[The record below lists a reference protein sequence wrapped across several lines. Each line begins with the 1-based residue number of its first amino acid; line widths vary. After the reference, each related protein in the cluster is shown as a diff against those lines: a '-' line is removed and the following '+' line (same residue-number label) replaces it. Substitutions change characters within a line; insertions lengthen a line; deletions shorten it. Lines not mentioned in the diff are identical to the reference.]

1 MSLHLLDTDAVIDL
15 LKNVPDTVSLIQGL
29 HDQGDTLST
38 CDVVLGEVFSGLH
51 PSDRTRATPLLDG
64 LHYLITTAETA
75 RRAGEW
81 RYDYARR
88 GQQLTITDCL
98 VAATAV
104 DHAATLVTGNTK
116 DFPMPEVTLLPLPRP
131 GRRGSR

>member
-1 MSLHLLDTDAVIDL
+1 MSLYLLDTDAVIDL
-15 LKNVPDTVSLIQGL
+15 LKNVRETVSLVQGL
-29 HDQGDTLST
+29 HSRSDTLCTSGI
-38 CDVVLGEVFSGLH
+38 VLGEVFSGLH
-51 PSDRTRATPLLDG
+51 AHDRTRAETLLSG
-64 LHYLITTAETA
+64 LLYLTTTAEAA

-88 GQQLTITDCL
+88 GQQTAITDCL
-98 VAATAV
+98 IAATAV
-104 DHAATLVTGNTK
+104 DHAAVLVTGNTK